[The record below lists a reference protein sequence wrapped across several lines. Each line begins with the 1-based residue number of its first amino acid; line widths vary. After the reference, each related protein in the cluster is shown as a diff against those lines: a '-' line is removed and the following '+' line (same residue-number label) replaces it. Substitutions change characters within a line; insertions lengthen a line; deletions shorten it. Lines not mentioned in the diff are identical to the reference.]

1 MKFPNDIPKPDY
13 ANDPQG
19 RSSSEEKLKG
29 SNKIPVYS
37 EEQISGIREAS
48 KIARYVLDEAHKLCK
63 EGVRTDEIDK
73 RVFEICVEKNCY
85 PSPLNYYNF
94 PKSVCT

>member
-1 MKFPNDIPKPDY
+1 MKVPDTIQKPDY
-13 ANDPQG
+13 ADHPEG
-19 RSSSEEKLKG
+19 RSECEEKLKA
-29 SNKIPVYS
+29 SNKIPVYT
-37 EEQISGIREAS
+37 EEQIAGIREAS
-48 KIARYVLDEAHKLCK
+48 IIARYVLDEAHKLCK

-73 RVFEICVEKNCY
+73 RVFEVCVEKNCY